1 MIQEVSK
8 VSPNHIQSLEVS
20 SNTFDG
26 EVHDNMKSI
35 TEKLSAA
42 LSNISAKEE
51 LVKQHAKVAEEAVSG
66 KNATFIW
73 QSHFQSM
80 IMKRASTLIW

>member
-20 SNTFDG
+20 LNTFGG

-51 LVKQHAKVAEEAVSG
+51 LVRQHAKVAEEAVSG
-66 KNATFIW
+66 KHATLSGNHSFN
-73 QSHFQSM
+73 Q
-80 IMKRASTLIW
+80 